1 MKPGASPSPNG
12 GAEPCEVGRL
22 ILLPVSLADTPWQSF
37 LPAEAHARAVSLRHF
52 VVETAKTARAQLKR
66 LEHPLP
72 LSELNIRELPAKA
85 TTAELDALLAPLHA
99 GDDLGLLSDAG
110 CPAVADPGSR
120 LVARAHA
127 QGLTVQPLVGPSSLL
142 LALMGSGLNGQSFAF
157 SGYLPVAEHERDQA
171 IRALEAESARLART
185 QIFIETPYR
194 NTRLFDALL
203 RQCRPDSLLCVARD
217 LTGVDEY
224 ISTRRITDWRRS
236 AAPDLQRRPALFL
249 LLAGSNL

>member
-194 NTRLFDALL
+194 NERMFEALL
-203 RQCRPDSLLCVARD
+203 RTLKPETRLCVACELNTAGELL
-217 LTGVDEY
+217 LTRPVRE
-224 ISTRRITDWRRS
+224 WKK
-236 AAPDLQRRPALFL
+236 AARPALARRPALFL
-249 LLAGSNL
+249 LLA